1 MNNKVFMKITIEI
14 DVESDKEVKVSLS
27 PSSKKNDSNIQ
38 FANLSREIKTE
49 NRSLLKDNR

>member
-1 MNNKVFMKITIEI
+1 MKITIEI

-27 PSSKKNDSNIQ
+27 PSSKKNDSSIQ
-38 FANLSREIKTE
+38 SAYLSQEIKTE